1 MNLVRKQRNS
11 FSPSLVNEWLTN
23 DWLQPYSFE
32 NKQLPAVNIQEMDQA
47 FLVELAAPGLKKED
61 LQVEVEKDV
70 LSIASEAEGKTE
82 ETGRYT
88 RKEYNFASFRRTFS
102 IPESVDSKKIDAL
115 YSEGVLTVTL
125 PKREEAVQ
133 EAKKSIRIR

>member
-47 FLVELAAPGLKKED
+47 FLVELVAPGLKKED

>member
-11 FSPSLVNEWLTN
+11 FSPSLVNDWLTN

-47 FLVELAAPGLKKED
+47 FLVELVAPGLKKED

-125 PKREEAVQ
+125 PKRKEAVQ
-133 EAKKSIRIR
+133 EPKKSIRIR

>member
-1 MNLVRKQRNS
+1 MNLVRKHKNS
-11 FSPSLVNEWLTN
+11 FSPALINDWLTN
-23 DWLQPYSFE
+23 DWFQAHPFQD
-32 NKQLPAVNIQEMDQA
+32 KQLPAVNIQETEQA
-47 FLVELAAPGLKKED
+47 FLVELLAPRLKKED
-61 LQVEVEKDV
+61 LQVEIEKDV
-70 LSIASEAEGKTE
+70 LSIASEAEEKME

-88 RKEYNFASFRRTFS
+88 RKEYNFSSFRRTFS

-125 PKREEAVQ
+125 PKRKEAVQ

>member
-1 MNLVRKQRNS
+1 MNLVRKHKNS
-11 FSPSLVNEWLTN
+11 FSPALINDWLTN
-23 DWLQPYSFE
+23 DWFQAHPFQD
-32 NKQLPAVNIQEMDQA
+32 KQLPAVNIQETKQA
-47 FLVELAAPGLKKED
+47 FLVELLAPRLKKED
-61 LQVEVEKDV
+61 LQVEIEKDV
-70 LSIASEAEGKTE
+70 LSIASEAEEKTG

-88 RKEYNFASFRRTFS
+88 RKEYNFSSFRRTFS

-125 PKREEAVQ
+125 PKRKEAVQ

>member
-1 MNLVRKQRNS
+1 MNLVRKHKNS
-11 FSPSLVNEWLTN
+11 FSPALINDWLTN
-23 DWLQPYSFE
+23 DWFQAHPFQD
-32 NKQLPAVNIQEMDQA
+32 KQLPAVNIQETEQA
-47 FLVELAAPGLKKED
+47 FLVELLAPRLKKED
-61 LQVEVEKDV
+61 LQVEIEKDV
-70 LSIASEAEGKTE
+70 LSIASEAEEKME

-88 RKEYNFASFRRTFS
+88 RKEYNFSSFRRTFS

-125 PKREEAVQ
+125 PKRKETVQ

>member
-11 FSPSLVNEWLTN
+11 FSPSLVNDWLTN

-70 LSIASEAEGKTE
+70 LSIASEAEGKKE

-125 PKREEAVQ
+125 PKRKEAVQ

>member
-47 FLVELAAPGLKKED
+47 FLVELVAPGLKKED

-125 PKREEAVQ
+125 PKRKEAVQ
-133 EAKKSIRIR
+133 EPKKSIRIR

>member
-11 FSPSLVNEWLTN
+11 FSSSLVNDWLTN

-61 LQVEVEKDV
+61 LLVEVEKDV
-70 LSIASEAEGKTE
+70 LSIASEKEGKTE

-102 IPESVDSKKIDAL
+102 LPESVDSKKIDAI

-125 PKREEAVQ
+125 PKRKEAEQ
-133 EAKKSIRIR
+133 EPKKSIHIR

>member
-125 PKREEAVQ
+125 PKRKEAVQ
-133 EAKKSIRIR
+133 EPKKSIRIR

>member
-11 FSPSLVNEWLTN
+11 FSPSLVNDWLTN

-125 PKREEAVQ
+125 PKRKEAVQ
-133 EAKKSIRIR
+133 EAKKSILIR

>member
-47 FLVELAAPGLKKED
+47 FLVELVAPGLKKED

-102 IPESVDSKKIDAL
+102 IPESVDSKKIDAQ

-125 PKREEAVQ
+125 PKRKEAVQ
-133 EAKKSIRIR
+133 EPKKSIRIR

>member
-47 FLVELAAPGLKKED
+47 FLVELVAPGLKKED

-82 ETGRYT
+82 EIGRYT

-125 PKREEAVQ
+125 PKRKEAVQ
-133 EAKKSIRIR
+133 QAKKSIRIR

>member
-1 MNLVRKQRNS
+1 MNLVRKHKNS
-11 FSPSLVNEWLTN
+11 FSPALINDWLTN
-23 DWLQPYSFE
+23 DWFQAHPFQD
-32 NKQLPAVNIQEMDQA
+32 KQLPAVNIQETKQA
-47 FLVELAAPGLKKED
+47 FLVELLAPRLKKED
-61 LQVEVEKDV
+61 LQVEIEKDV
-70 LSIASEAEGKTE
+70 LSIASEAEEKTE

-88 RKEYNFASFRRTFS
+88 RKEYNFSSFRRTFS

-125 PKREEAVQ
+125 TKRKEAVQ

>member
-47 FLVELAAPGLKKED
+47 FLVELVAPGLKKED

-102 IPESVDSKKIDAL
+102 IPDSVDSKKIDAL

-125 PKREEAVQ
+125 PKRKEAVQ
-133 EAKKSIRIR
+133 EPKKSIRIR

>member
-47 FLVELAAPGLKKED
+47 FLVELVAPGLKKED
-61 LQVEVEKDV
+61 LQVEVEKD
-70 LSIASEAEGKTE
+70 LLLIASEAEGKTE

-125 PKREEAVQ
+125 PKRKEAVQ
-133 EAKKSIRIR
+133 EPKKSIRIR

>member
-1 MNLVRKQRNS
+1 MNLVRKHKNS
-11 FSPSLVNEWLTN
+11 FSPDLINDWLTN
-23 DWLQPYSFE
+23 DWFQAHPFQD
-32 NKQLPAVNIQEMDQA
+32 KQLPAVNIQETEQA
-47 FLVELAAPGLKKED
+47 FLVELLAPRLKKED
-61 LQVEVEKDV
+61 LQVEIEKDV
-70 LSIASEAEGKTE
+70 LSIASEAEEKTE

-88 RKEYNFASFRRTFS
+88 RKEYNFSSFRRTFS

-125 PKREEAVQ
+125 PKRKEAVQ

>member
-1 MNLVRKQRNS
+1 MNLVRKHKNS
-11 FSPSLVNEWLTN
+11 FSSALINDWLTN
-23 DWLQPYSFE
+23 DWFQAHPFQD
-32 NKQLPAVNIQEMDQA
+32 KQLPAVNIQETEQA
-47 FLVELAAPGLKKED
+47 FLVELLAPRLKKED
-61 LQVEVEKDV
+61 LQVEIEKDV
-70 LSIASEAEGKTE
+70 LSIASEAEEKME

-88 RKEYNFASFRRTFS
+88 RKEYNFSSFRRTFS

-125 PKREEAVQ
+125 PKRKEAVQ

>member
-1 MNLVRKQRNS
+1 MNLVRKHKNS
-11 FSPSLVNEWLTN
+11 FSPALIN
-23 DWLQPYSFE
+23 DWLANDWFQAHPFQD
-32 NKQLPAVNIQEMDQA
+32 KQLPAVNIQETKQA
-47 FLVELAAPGLKKED
+47 FLVELLAPRLKKED
-61 LQVEVEKDV
+61 LQVEIEKDV
-70 LSIASEAEGKTE
+70 LSIASEAEEKTE

-88 RKEYNFASFRRTFS
+88 RKEYNFSSFRRTFS

-125 PKREEAVQ
+125 TKRKEAVQ

>member
-11 FSPSLVNEWLTN
+11 FSPSLVNDWLTT
-23 DWLQPYSFE
+23 DWLQPYPFE
-32 NKQLPAVNIQEMDQA
+32 NKQLPAVNIQEMDHA

-61 LQVEVEKDV
+61 LQVAVEKEV

-125 PKREEAVQ
+125 PKRKEAVQ

>member
-47 FLVELAAPGLKKED
+47 FLVELVAPGLKKED

-82 ETGRYT
+82 ETGKYT

-125 PKREEAVQ
+125 PKRKEAVQ
-133 EAKKSIRIR
+133 EPKKSIRIR